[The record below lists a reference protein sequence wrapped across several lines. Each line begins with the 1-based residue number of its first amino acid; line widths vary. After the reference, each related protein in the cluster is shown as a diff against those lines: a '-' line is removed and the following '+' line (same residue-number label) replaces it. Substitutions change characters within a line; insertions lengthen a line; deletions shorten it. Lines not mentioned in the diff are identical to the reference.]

1 MEKLDF
7 LIIDFLMNSNEFE
20 LKDFDLK
27 QVNQDLKPLI
37 SGLLR
42 QYFFLKKINPQ
53 NDKLND
59 SGIEFLT

>member
-27 QVNQDLKPLI
+27 QVNQDLKPLV